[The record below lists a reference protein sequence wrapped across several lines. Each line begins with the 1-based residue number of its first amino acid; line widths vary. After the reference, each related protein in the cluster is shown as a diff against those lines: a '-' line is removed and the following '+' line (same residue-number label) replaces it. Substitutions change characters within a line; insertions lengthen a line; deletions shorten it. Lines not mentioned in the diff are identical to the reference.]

1 MLLLGGKGFEVDGV
15 TVGVDH
21 ADPNLWWHGP
31 GPVALTRGPDGQA
44 AFTFIKYKPAAVQ
57 AGAKGGGFVMFGTDL
72 RLPDTTRAK
81 ILAQASGLSPGQAVL
96 EPLPF
101 DEGTVKC
108 VALNLEGAGGT
119 HAQPAPAGAFNA
131 VEQILGAT
139 TPSLE
144 GDETAIFSLTLPQ
157 EGATILDQAYRQGT
171 GPIGVIYT
179 FKYTAMRPALD
190 VTIEADYESIY
201 QKFSASLEGQYYF
214 LKVGIDAAFE
224 ELRKNGIIKIT
235 VNNFT
240 GDQDKQDK
248 EKWALDFFKDNL
260 LKDWFQP
267 TLQLG
272 KVSGDDGGGGS
283 ILSGVGDVLKAG
295 GASKGDAGGAG
306 KGDAGGADKGAAGG
320 AGKGDAGGAGKGDA
334 GGAGKG
340 DAGGAGKGAAGGAG
354 KGAAGGAG
362 KGDAGGGTAAGKIG
376 AGAIAGAAATAAVDT
391 PGGASPAAIAA
402 RIAGAAATAAVSQQ
416 AGAAAPVRSPAKLD
430 KTRDPSLPK
439 ERDISFTPSSSGVRE
454 QLSFTGGGNPSV
466 TVDGKAVTLDASG
479 TLTLDVTPDQPH
491 DVIATYL
498 AVEPAVETF
507 KLKFTFD
514 NPHPEGFSDQP
525 PSPAYQRYLDNR
537 PMPDDPEFK
546 KSRMDDQDQSI
557 GGADA
562 LRDWAQKLL
571 SPEVTIDA
579 HASFENKIDST
590 TIDHNQTLSERR
602 LKVAKGILRGIAT
615 VTGGGTATGQ
625 DEAKSAG
632 RIGNLD
638 DRAANIHGTT
648 KAGTAGGVI
657 RARLS
662 RAADVVPTPNPKPPP
677 QPNPPPTDKATPPP
691 DKTTPP
697 PTDKATPPP
706 TPNGGNEA
714 IPGAPQVGLKLRFI
728 HQEERKKVKLEYH
741 RAEATQRTCAPQG
754 LFGLMLEDL
763 ADTDKHFVEV
773 DLDDPFFRVFS
784 VTIDAPIDFQR
795 IGLVSA
801 HVSLDYGSA
810 ADSTHLKH
818 GDFIFDAQNHAQ
830 QIWNVFMD
838 SRLDTSYRYGLEYH
852 FDPEAD
858 WDADEFSYTY
868 DSRPTEDRSLFLN
881 PFETMSLVEVK
892 VFPNQLDPLLIAST
906 EVHLSW
912 IGDNGQTRERVLSV
926 VPGGPIQT
934 WRVRRRD
941 PTRRDYTAR
950 FVHHLKDGTTRETD
964 PTTTTATTLLVDD
977 PFVRPLE
984 IDFLPLFD
992 PSATSM
998 AFVDVRY
1005 DDPNNRYHREERI
1018 ELTGASRAPVHL
1030 HVPVLNADRRGIS
1043 YRITLVGSDN
1053 SLKQSSFVET
1063 TDTLIGVR

>member
-1 MLLLGGKGFEVDGV
+1 
-15 TVGVDH
+15 
-21 ADPNLWWHGP
+21 
-31 GPVALTRGPDGQA
+31 
-44 AFTFIKYKPAAVQ
+44 
-57 AGAKGGGFVMFGTDL
+57 
-72 RLPDTTRAK
+72 
-81 ILAQASGLSPGQAVL
+81 
-96 EPLPF
+96 
-101 DEGTVKC
+101 
-108 VALNLEGAGGT
+108 
-119 HAQPAPAGAFNA
+119 
-131 VEQILGAT
+131 
-139 TPSLE
+139 
-144 GDETAIFSLTLPQ
+144 
-157 EGATILDQAYRQGT
+157 
-171 GPIGVIYT
+171 
-179 FKYTAMRPALD
+179 
-190 VTIEADYESIY
+190 
-201 QKFSASLEGQYYF
+201 
-214 LKVGIDAAFE
+214 
-224 ELRKNGIIKIT
+224 
-235 VNNFT
+235 
-240 GDQDKQDK
+240 
-248 EKWALDFFKDNL
+248 
-260 LKDWFQP
+260 
-267 TLQLG
+267 
-272 KVSGDDGGGGS
+272 
-283 ILSGVGDVLKAG
+283 
-295 GASKGDAGGAG
+295 
-306 KGDAGGADKGAAGG
+306 
-320 AGKGDAGGAGKGDA
+320 
-334 GGAGKG
+334 
-340 DAGGAGKGAAGGAG
+340 
-354 KGAAGGAG
+354 
-362 KGDAGGGTAAGKIG
+362 
-376 AGAIAGAAATAAVDT
+376 
-391 PGGASPAAIAA
+391 
-402 RIAGAAATAAVSQQ
+402 
-416 AGAAAPVRSPAKLD
+416 VRSPAKLD

-579 HASFENKIDST
+579 HASFESKIDST

-632 RIGNLD
+632 RIGNPD

-648 KAGTAGGVI
+648 KAGSPGGVI

-677 QPNPPPTDKATPPP
+677 QPNPTPTDKATPPP
-691 DKTTPP
+691 TDKATPP

-714 IPGAPQVGLKLRFI
+714 IPGAPQVALKLRFI
-728 HQEERKKVKLEYH
+728 HQEEQKTLTFEYH
-741 RAEATQRTCAPQG
+741 RAEATQRTYAPQG
-754 LFGLMLEDL
+754 FFGLMLEDL

-858 WDADEFSYTY
+858 WDADEFSYTH
-868 DSRPTEDRSLFLN
+868 DPRPTEDRSLFLN

-892 VFPNQLDPLLIAST
+892 VLPNQLDPVLIAST

-926 VPGGPIQT
+926 VPGGPAQT

-950 FVHHLKDGTTRETD
+950 FVHHLKDGTTRQTD
-964 PTTTTATTLLVDD
+964 PITTTATTLPVDD

-1018 ELTGASRAPVHL
+1018 ELTGPSRAPVHL
-1030 HVPVLNADRRGIS
+1030 HMPVINADRRGIS

-1053 SLKQSSFVET
+1053 SLRQGDFVDT